1 LSKTMAKYEHQDR
14 FYRKAKELGLP
25 SRASF
30 KIEEILAKH
39 KLVKPGDTVLDLGA
53 APGGWTVI
61 LAKAVGPKGR
71 VLALDLQP
79 LAKRAGGII
88 EFLQADIY
96 GEEAKVW
103 LAEKL
108 GSQRLNALCSDMS
121 PKLTGI
127 AFKDAYLSHELVS
140 KAVELAGL
148 WLKPGGNFVA
158 KQFPGAE
165 FDADLKR
172 LRSLFTTVKVFEP
185 ESSRKTSKEVY
196 LVGMGFKGGAP

>member
-1 LSKTMAKYEHQDR
+1 MAKYEHQDR
-14 FYRKAKELGLP
+14 YYRKAKELGLP

-30 KIEEILAKH
+30 KIEEMIAKH
-39 KLVKPGDTVLDLGA
+39 KVVKAGDWVLDLGA

-61 LAKAVGPKGR
+61 LAKAVGAKGR
-71 VLALDLQP
+71 VLALDLQN

-96 GEEAKVW
+96 GEEAKAW

-108 GSQRLNALCSDMS
+108 GERRLDAICSDMS

-127 AFKDAYLSHELVS
+127 PFKDAYLSHELVA
-140 KAVELAGL
+140 KAADLAER
-148 WLKPGGNFVA
+148 WLKPGGSFVA
-158 KQFPGAE
+158 KQFPGSESAG
-165 FDADLKR
+165 DLKR
-172 LRSLFTTVKVFEP
+172 LRSMFKTVKVFEP

-196 LVGMGFKGGAP
+196 LLGIGFQASSS

>member
-1 LSKTMAKYEHQDR
+1 MAKYEHQDR
-14 FYRKAKELGLP
+14 YYRKAKEMGLP

-30 KIEEILAKH
+30 KIEEMIAKH
-39 KLVKPGDTVLDLGA
+39 KLVKNGDVVLDLGA

-61 LAKAVGPKGR
+61 LAKAVGPKGK

-88 EFLQADIY
+88 EFLQADIF
-96 GEEAKVW
+96 GEEAKEW

-108 GSQRLNALCSDMS
+108 GSRRLNAICSDMS

-127 AFKDAYLSHELVS
+127 AFKDAYLSHELVMKS
-140 KAVELAGL
+140 AELAQQ
-148 WLKPGGNFVA
+148 WLRPGGNFVA

-165 FDADLKR
+165 FAGDVKR
-172 LRSLFTTVKVFEP
+172 LRTMFKTVKVFEP

-196 LVGMGFKGGAP
+196 VVGLGYSA